1 MNEID
6 ANDTLYAKLYEAL
19 LTANGLINRPTTNQQ
34 PNMKAN
40 LPTKTDYIIG
50 SITENG
56 QYSFSKEPRS
66 HATEQSA
73 TTEAHRLSST
83 VATDKQFV
91 VFKRTLAPVKSAL
104 KVPQQS
110 EWL

>member
-6 ANDTLYAKLYEAL
+6 EDNVLFATIYEAL
-19 LTANGLINRPTTNQQ
+19 DGLINRPTIKQQ
-34 PNMKAN
+34 PNMKTN
-40 LPTKTDYIIG
+40 MQPKTDYIIG
-50 SITENG
+50 SIAENG

-73 TTEAHRLSST
+73 TTEAHRLAST

-91 VFKRTLAPVKSAL
+91 VFKRTLTPVKSAQ

>member
-6 ANDTLYAKLYEAL
+6 EYTNVYAKLYEAL
-19 LTANGLINRPTTNQQ
+19 IAADNLSYKPNNQQ
-34 PNMKAN
+34 PNMKTN
-40 LPTKTDYIIG
+40 LQTKTDYIIG
-50 SITENG
+50 SIAANG

-66 HATEQSA
+66 HSTEQSA
-73 TTEAHRLSST
+73 TTEAHRLAST

-91 VFKRTLAPVKSAL
+91 VFKRTLTPVKSAQ
-104 KVPQQS
+104 KVPHQS

>member
-6 ANDTLYAKLYEAL
+6 ADAVLYAKLYEAL
-19 LTANGLINRPTTNQQ
+19 MTADNMSYKPNNQQ
-34 PNMKAN
+34 PSMKTN
-40 LPTKTDYIIG
+40 LQTKTDYIIG

-73 TTEAHRLSST
+73 MTEACRLAST

-91 VFKRTLAPVKSAL
+91 VFKRTLTPVKSAQ

>member
-6 ANDTLYAKLYEAL
+6 ADAVLYAKLYEAL
-19 LTANGLINRPTTNQQ
+19 IAADNMSYKPDNPPPIMKTNLQ
-34 PNMKAN
+34 
-40 LPTKTDYIIG
+40 TKTDYIIG

-66 HATEQSA
+66 HATEQAA
-73 TTEAHRLSST
+73 TTEAHRLAST

-91 VFKRTLAPVKSAL
+91 VFKRTLTPVKSAQ